1 VGSGTRGK
9 QNDNCTAKQKQLNLV
24 LKAPIDR
31 LSSSVED
38 NQLLKGKRNK
48 LETSTMGEV
57 ATTWPLSPNSTM
69 SARQWSALALL
80 EFLSQPD
87 VRLE

>member
-9 QNDNCTAKQKQLNLV
+9 QNDNCTAEQTQLNLV
-24 LKAPIDR
+24 LTAPKDR
-31 LSSSVED
+31 LNSSVED
-38 NQLLKGKRNK
+38 NQLLKRKINK

-87 VRLE
+87 VTLV